1 MDANLKGF
9 LEGMAIAP
17 VEHMDPKM
25 LPKFK
30 ALAENNDRK
39 AADLLRL
46 IDECVRASLCSDFSV
61 QVMDIAWQAMLENEG
76 KTVEQGFAEAT
87 WRREQRQS
95 PRDGVLEAS

>member
-1 MDANLKGF
+1 MDTNLKEF

-17 VEHMDPKM
+17 VEHMDPRM

-30 ALAENNDRK
+30 ALADDDDRK

-46 IDECVRASLCSDFSV
+46 MDECVHASLCSDFSV
-61 QVMDIAWQAMLENEG
+61 YVMDIAWREMLNNEG

-87 WRREQRQS
+87 WRTEGQ
-95 PRDGVLEAS
+95 